1 MTKRVMAYVLLF
13 CTASRLNMT
22 GFRSLVSIS
31 ALLCLSNWTPS
42 ATASVSTQEFL
53 AHCDATPEPCKRT
66 MFAYLKFLVDGGF
79 VDSCVMH
86 MPAEGVATKVL
97 GEMRNHAERG
107 EESGSTGLKTLSKDT
122 NFMANKCHARL
133 IAESRNCLDPERL
146 PRFRARIQRDF
157 DARR

>member
-66 MFAYLKFLVDGGF
+66 MFAYLKFLVDGGA
-79 VDSCVMH
+79 VHSCVQH
-86 MPAEGVATKVL
+86 MPAAAGASATLREV
-97 GEMRNHAERG
+97 
-107 EESGSTGLKTLSKDT
+107 
-122 NFMANKCHARL
+122 
-133 IAESRNCLDPERL
+133 
-146 PRFRARIQRDF
+146 
-157 DARR
+157 

>member
-1 MTKRVMAYVLLF
+1 
-13 CTASRLNMT
+13 MT

-107 EESGSTGLKTLSKDT
+107 EEEWIDGL
-122 NFMANKCHARL
+122 
-133 IAESRNCLDPERL
+133 E
-146 PRFRARIQRDF
+146 
-157 DARR
+157 DALKGHKLYGK